1 MQNLFRDVV
10 FGAVAI
16 GLVCALVY
24 QVYHGVFLMP
34 IIEIAEQFEALSES
48 EKQGS
53 EKQGSEKQGSEK
65 QGSEEQGAE
74 QGSHDHHVHDHSP
87 DLRTMLTFTAN
98 VLISTGFALVMLC
111 AAVAHNLYSAKPAT
125 SAARGVLWGIAVFF
139 AVFLSPL
146 LVGLGPELPGSGRGD
161 LANRQALWVGS
172 VALGALT
179 IGCLYYGSR
188 VMKRLGFG
196 LSLIVWV
203 VVTIIDGSQNASS
216 TITEGESGPSS
227 TVSALQDEFL
237 MVVGFGMLL
246 LFTVMGALVGW
257 RARIIHSR

>member
-34 IIEIAEQFEALSES
+34 IIEIAEQFEALSE
-48 EKQGS
+48 
-53 EKQGSEKQGSEK
+53 SEK

-257 RARIIHSR
+257 RARIIHSREQTGC